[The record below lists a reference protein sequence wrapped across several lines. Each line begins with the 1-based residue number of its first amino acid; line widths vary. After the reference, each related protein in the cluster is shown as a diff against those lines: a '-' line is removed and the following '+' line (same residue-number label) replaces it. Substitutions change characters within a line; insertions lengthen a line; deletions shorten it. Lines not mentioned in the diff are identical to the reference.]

1 MRKRLE
7 ILFVLML
14 FSATAMLA
22 QMTTSGITCVGLE
35 KGRPGDMITTYKA
48 HNMKEKVMT
57 REKIMALIKK
67 IYKDPGGALA
77 VGGPKELF
85 VSDDRKTVHMVTSGD
100 YPPEPYNPIELE

>member
-22 QMTTSGITCVGLE
+22 QMTTSGINGMVTAG
-35 KGRPGDMITTYKA
+35 GDKAIGATVTAVHEPSGTTY
-48 HNMKEKVMT
+48 NTVVNESGRYSINGM
-57 REKIMALIKK
+57 R
-67 IYKDPGGALA
+67 